1 LLIPTFGLIPE
12 QIIHPPASVTSFS
25 LTEMSYHSLLVDS
38 GTPKLEQEGLIL
50 DACTEAEIDS
60 VPSLSIPE
68 KNALKMMVRRR
79 YQGA

>member
-1 LLIPTFGLIPE
+1 
-12 QIIHPPASVTSFS
+12 
-25 LTEMSYHSLLVDS
+25 MSYHGALVDS